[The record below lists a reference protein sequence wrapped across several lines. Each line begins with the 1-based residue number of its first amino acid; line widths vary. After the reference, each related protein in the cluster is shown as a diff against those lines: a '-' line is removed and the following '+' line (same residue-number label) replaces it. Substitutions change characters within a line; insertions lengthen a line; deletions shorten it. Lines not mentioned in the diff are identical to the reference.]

1 MYSVF
6 YDVSEDYVDYIV
18 AVQTGYI
25 TNVLTHWIKA
35 GKKQAPDELADNL
48 RAMIRSENSPW
59 SGI

>member
-1 MYSVF
+1 MYGVF
-6 YDVSEDYVDYIV
+6 FDVSEDYVDYIV

-25 TNVLTHWIKA
+25 TNVLTHWVKT

-59 SGI
+59 SAI

>member
-1 MYSVF
+1 MYSVS
-6 YDVSEDYVDYIV
+6 YDVNEDYVDYIV

-25 TNVLTHWIKA
+25 TNVLTHWIKT

-59 SGI
+59 SAI